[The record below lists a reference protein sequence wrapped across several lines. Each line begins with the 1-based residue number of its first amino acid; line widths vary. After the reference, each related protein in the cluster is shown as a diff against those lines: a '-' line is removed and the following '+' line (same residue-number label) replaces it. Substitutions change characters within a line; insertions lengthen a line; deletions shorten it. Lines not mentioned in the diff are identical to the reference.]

1 MNGGDDAPMLRL
13 EGGGD
18 ENTGPL
24 TGDLRVNEKRQQK
37 EWTSNDAIQYAVHE
51 FSLYD
56 LAFTNG

>member
-1 MNGGDDAPMLRL
+1 MLRL